1 MTTCLAH
8 HYTVVVVAHSL
19 RVTMQAITLIICLT
33 LPRVIPDLTLHK
45 CCQRGELLS
54 LHTKECRPDRKK
66 REENISLPVL
76 DPTKESHQDHLVTFD
91 FVALE
96 ECQTKQKVNLYFD
109 VYGVDG
115 KFMFFDKHAVELID
129 QATVCFDRALDSKT
143 NSETFVAQ
151 KCLDCEGSTCLNF
164 CCPEGFTKLNKTCI
178 KEEEEETT
186 ESGAGYQ
193 LHTNFT
199 YVSAQLHCQD
209 IWKFDSKELKIKEAN
224 LVEIEGGL
232 YETSEYC
239 LNQLDDH
246 WAVLLCQKDDS
257 QDGSRSKV
265 TKLAVMSVS
274 IVALLVVILLHL
286 VIEELRGNHITKL
299 KIPLYLS
306 ILLSFLVVVVSS
318 GVDFLGTRTCVFIG
332 FLLQFSALS
341 VFFWLTAISVDVW
354 LTFKSFRNP
363 ANQASRIKECYLFS
377 ILSPLGVTL
386 TTIFLQFYQSEDTS
400 SYVHPR

>member
-1 MTTCLAH
+1 
-8 HYTVVVVAHSL
+8 
-19 RVTMQAITLIICLT
+19 MQAITSIIFVTL
-33 LPRVIPDLTLHK
+33 LPRVIPGLKLHK

-54 LHTKECRPDRKK
+54 LHTKECQPDRKT
-66 REENISLPVL
+66 REENISLPVWL
-76 DPTKESHQDHLVTFD
+76 NKESHPDHIVTFDFD

-96 ECQTKQKVNLYFD
+96 GCQTKQKVNLYFD

-115 KFMFFDKHAVELID
+115 KYMFFDKHSVELID

-143 NSETFVAQ
+143 NSESFVAQ
-151 KCLDCEGSTCLNF
+151 KCLDCQRSTCLNF
-164 CCPEGFTKLNKTCI
+164 CCPEGFTKQNKTCI
-178 KEEEEETT
+178 KSEENTT
-186 ESGAGYQ
+186 DSGAGYQ
-193 LHTNFT
+193 SQTNFT
-199 YVSAQLHCQD
+199 YVSAQLHCVD
-209 IWKFDSKELKIKEAN
+209 SLIFDSTQLKEKEAN
-224 LVEIEGGL
+224 LVEIDGGL

-239 LNQLDDH
+239 LDQFDDH
-246 WAVLLCQKDDS
+246 WDVLLCQKDDS
-257 QDGSRSKV
+257 QDGSRRKV

-286 VIEELRGNHITKL
+286 GFEELRGNHITKL

-306 ILLSFLVVVVSS
+306 LLLSFLVVVVSS
-318 GVDFLGTRTCVFIG
+318 GIDFLGTRTCILIG

-363 ANQASRIKECYLFS
+363 ANQASRIKECYTFS

-386 TTIFLQFYQSEDTS
+386 ITIFLQFYQSEDTD